1 MANSSHELMTRFS
14 PYYMS
19 LFFSFEIYHEPQK
32 IYFLERKISYSQHL
46 AEPNLVRLFLILLLA
61 LCSRDFL
68 ILFEARQT
76 CSMQIRL
83 VSHYAGVFSP
93 NGLVEPKNELG
104 DESPWAWIA
113 TGQLTEEKSTED

>member
-1 MANSSHELMTRFS
+1 MNLRKFI
-14 PYYMS
+14 
-19 LFFSFEIYHEPQK
+19 FFKEK
-32 IYFLERKISYSQHL
+32 KTYSQRL
-46 AEPNLVRLFLILLLA
+46 AELNLVRLFLILLLA

-76 CSMQIRL
+76 CSVQIWL

-113 TGQLTEEKSTED
+113 TGQLVEEKSTED